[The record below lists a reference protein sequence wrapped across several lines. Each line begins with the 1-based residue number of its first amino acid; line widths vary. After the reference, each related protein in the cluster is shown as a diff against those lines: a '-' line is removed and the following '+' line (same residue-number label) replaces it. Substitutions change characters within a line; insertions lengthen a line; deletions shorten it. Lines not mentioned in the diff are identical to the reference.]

1 MRAFR
6 YRRHVVVAALTAT
19 ATAVLIGCQQ
29 LISMPG
35 TAVVVVVD
43 NSLSFPALEAQKAT
57 LFSAASMSMPAAIA
71 RGDDEKPAQP
81 TREPVAESTPEE
93 VSAPVA
99 QPTDEPAAQPTDEP
113 AAQPTDEQVAQP
125 TDAQVASVAQPL
137 AEQVAPVAEPVAP
150 VAQPTAEP
158 IAAPT
163 PTPETKPDAP
173 RQAES
178 EQKAASV
185 ENKPL
190 LYETGIAS
198 TYGQGDGFEGM
209 RTGCGSIFHTHEVQV
224 AHKTL
229 PCGTVVRIEDTS
241 SGKTVDAEVTDRGPY
256 VPGRIVD
263 LSYAAFTQLDPSGT
277 GLLHVNV
284 YILDTSHQYVYRLR

>member
-6 YRRHVVVAALTAT
+6 YRRHVVVATLTAT

-35 TAVVVVVD
+35 TAAVVVVD
-43 NSLSFPALEAQKAT
+43 NSLSFPALEAHKAT
-57 LFSAASMSMPAAIA
+57 LFSAASMSMPAAVPS
-71 RGDDEKPAQP
+71 GDDEELAQP
-81 TREPVAESTPEE
+81 TPEPVAESTPEE
-93 VSAPVA
+93 MSAPVA
-99 QPTDEPAAQPTDEP
+99 QPTDEPAAQPTDE
-113 AAQPTDEQVAQP
+113 
-125 TDAQVASVAQPL
+125 QVASVAQPL
-137 AEQVAPVAEPVAP
+137 AEQVAPVDQPLAEPVAP

-158 IAAPT
+158 VPQPTAA
-163 PTPETKPDAP
+163 PETKVDSPS
-173 RQAES
+173 QAEP

-241 SGKTVDAEVTDRGPY
+241 TGKTVDAEVTDRGPY

>member
-29 LISMPG
+29 LISVPG
-35 TAVVVVVD
+35 TAAVVVVD
-43 NSLSFPALEAQKAT
+43 NSLSFAALEAKKAT

-71 RGDDEKPAQP
+71 RGEDEELAQP
-81 TREPVAESTPEE
+81 TPEPVADLTPEE
-93 VSAPVA
+93 MSAPVA
-99 QPTDEPAAQPTDEP
+99 QPTDEPAAQPTDE
-113 AAQPTDEQVAQP
+113 
-125 TDAQVASVAQPL
+125 QVASVTQPT
-137 AEQVAPVAEPVAP
+137 AEPVAP
-150 VAQPTAEP
+150 VAQPTVEP
-158 IAAPT
+158 IAQPT
-163 PTPETKPDAP
+163 PTPETKLDAP
-173 RQAES
+173 RQAEP

-185 ENKPL
+185 EDKPL

-241 SGKTVDAEVTDRGPY
+241 TGKTVDAEVTDRGPY

>member
-57 LFSAASMSMPAAIA
+57 LFSAASMSVPAAIA

-81 TREPVAESTPEE
+81 TREPIAESTPEE

-99 QPTDEPAAQPTDEP
+99 QPTDEPAAQATDE
-113 AAQPTDEQVAQP
+113 
-125 TDAQVASVAQPL
+125 QVASVAQPL

-163 PTPETKPDAP
+163 PRPETKPGAP
-173 RQAES
+173 TQAES

-229 PCGTVVRIEDTS
+229 PCGTVVRIEDT
-241 SGKTVDAEVTDRGPY
+241 
-256 VPGRIVD
+256 
-263 LSYAAFTQLDPSGT
+263 AAVRPST
-277 GLLHVNV
+277 
-284 YILDTSHQYVYRLR
+284 LR

>member
-6 YRRHVVVAALTAT
+6 YHRHVVVATLTAT
-19 ATAVLIGCQQ
+19 VTAVLIGCQQ
-29 LISMPG
+29 LFSMPG
-35 TAVVVVVD
+35 TAAVVVVD
-43 NSLSFPALEAQKAT
+43 NTLSFPALEAQKAT
-57 LFSAASMSMPAAIA
+57 LLSAASMSMPAAVPSGEYEELA
-71 RGDDEKPAQP
+71 RP
-81 TREPVAESTPEE
+81 TPEPSAESTPEQAP
-93 VSAPVA
+93 SPVA
-99 QPTDEPAAQPTDEP
+99 QPTDEPAAQPTPAP
-113 AAQPTDEQVAQP
+113 AAQPTPA
-125 TDAQVASVAQPL
+125 
-137 AEQVAPVAEPVAP
+137 
-150 VAQPTAEP
+150 
-158 IAAPT
+158 
-163 PTPETKPDAP
+163 PETMVDAP
-173 RQAES
+173 RQAEP
-178 EQKAASV
+178 ELKAASV
-185 ENKPL
+185 ETKPL

-209 RTGCGSIFHTHEVQV
+209 RTGCGSVFRTHEVQV

-241 SGKTVDAEVTDRGPY
+241 TGKTVDAEVTDRGPY

>member
-6 YRRHVVVAALTAT
+6 YRRHVVVATLTAT

-35 TAVVVVVD
+35 TAAVVVVD
-43 NSLSFPALEAQKAT
+43 NGLSFPALEAQKAT
-57 LFSAASMSMPAAIA
+57 LFSAAPMSNPAAIPS
-71 RGDDEKPAQP
+71 GDYEELAQATPAP
-81 TREPVAESTPEE
+81 IVGSTPEQAP
-93 VSAPVA
+93 APVA
-99 QPTDEPAAQPTDEP
+99 QPTDEPAAQPTDE
-113 AAQPTDEQVAQP
+113 
-125 TDAQVASVAQPL
+125 QVASDAQPL
-137 AEQVAPVAEPVAP
+137 AEPVAP
-150 VAQPTAEP
+150 VAQPTTEP
-158 IAAPT
+158 IAQPT
-163 PTPETKPDAP
+163 PAPVAQPTPAPETKVDAP
-173 RQAES
+173 KQAEP

-185 ENKPL
+185 DNKPL

-241 SGKTVDAEVTDRGPY
+241 TGKTVDAEVTDRGPY